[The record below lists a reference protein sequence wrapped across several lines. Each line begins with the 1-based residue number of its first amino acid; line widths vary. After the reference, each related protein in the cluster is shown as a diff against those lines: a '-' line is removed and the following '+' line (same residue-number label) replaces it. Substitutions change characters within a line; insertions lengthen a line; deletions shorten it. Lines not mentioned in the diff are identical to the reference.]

1 MAAVH
6 AVCSVRAE
14 GCSLWGAHHIG
25 YSVCMHI
32 INTCAAWWRC
42 ESESFSTKWSA
53 SRERNKEICS
63 CQGSV
68 SQRLLLEI
76 FWKKKKKSHVWGLS
90 ALLSSHFK
98 LRSVES
104 GGKKGRTWVGEFWCW
119 DGHKNTRWLL
129 LFFLFLFFW
138 KVQAFTWFFRG
149 RRRAQ
154 VFVLTLKHIRQL
166 KQSCSALSANLLGV
180 CRQSEGVKRNTSH
193 HSLVDS
199 QPL

>member
-76 FWKKKKKSHVWGLS
+76 FWKKKKNHTFEGLV
-90 ALLSSHFK
+90 LCCLRISS
-98 LRSVES
+98 SDQWNQGE
-104 GGKKGRTWVGEFWCW
+104 KKGEHGLGNSDVGMDTRTQDDCCFFSCFFFFGRYRLLPDSLEEGGEP
-119 DGHKNTRWLL
+119 K
-129 LFFLFLFFW
+129 FLFW
-138 KVQAFTWFFRG
+138 
-149 RRRAQ
+149 
-154 VFVLTLKHIRQL
+154 H
-166 KQSCSALSANLLGV
+166 
-180 CRQSEGVKRNTSH
+180 
-193 HSLVDS
+193 
-199 QPL
+199 

>member
-6 AVCSVRAE
+6 SVCGVRE
-14 GCSLWGAHHIG
+14 GCSLWGVHHIG

-76 FWKKKKKSHVWGLS
+76 FWKKKSHVWGLS

-104 GGKKGRTWVGEFWCW
+104 GEKKGEHGLENSDVGMDTRTQDDCC
-119 DGHKNTRWLL
+119 
-129 LFFLFLFFW
+129 FFPAFFW
-138 KVQAFTWFFRG
+138 KEQPFTWFFRG

-166 KQSCSALSANLLGV
+166 KQSCSA
-180 CRQSEGVKRNTSH
+180 
-193 HSLVDS
+193 
-199 QPL
+199 PLH